1 MPDVPPLKLAD
12 QAVDHCVDPE
22 MPLPPMQPGGGVV
35 ESHDNRQP
43 ERGSMYSS
51 FEGLTPATLQDGE
64 CHNSAAYKLCAG
76 RHSRNVPYRS
86 RRTATDI
93 APRVLCRNRLG
104 WRGMRIRVSH
114 LKDRKQRRERFAV
127 LTAYDA
133 TIAGLLERAGID
145 VLLVGDSVATAVL
158 GYDTTLPVTLD
169 VMIHHTA
176 AVVRGTQK
184 ALVIADMPF
193 LTYQITPSE
202 AVRNAGRLLKDGG
215 AAAVKVE
222 GGQSIVEVVRRLVD
236 VGIPVMG
243 HLGVLPQSVN
253 QQSGYRQRG
262 SDAREAELIVNDA
275 LALQDAG
282 AFAIVLEAIP
292 SELAAKIT
300 STLDVPTVGI
310 GAGPDC
316 DGQVLVS
323 SDLLGLHDKVPP
335 FAKKYANHAEVIVNA
350 ARAFVADVQA
360 TSSTSPVVRP
370 PQAKSG
376 ETSQ

>member
-1 MPDVPPLKLAD
+1 MAPAR
-12 QAVDHCVDPE
+12 HCRYVHVKTALVIATAHLPTTE
-22 MPLPPMQPGGGVV
+22 HLPPSKVV
-35 ESHDNRQP
+35 L
-43 ERGSMYSS
+43 M
-51 FEGLTPATLQDGE
+51 
-64 CHNSAAYKLCAG
+64 
-76 RHSRNVPYRS
+76 
-86 RRTATDI
+86 
-93 APRVLCRNRLG
+93 RL
-104 WRGMRIRVSH
+104 RVSH

-133 TIAGLLERAGID
+133 TIAALLERAGVD

-176 AVVRGTQK
+176 AVVRGTEK

-202 AVRNAGRLLKDGG
+202 AVRNAGRLLKDAG

-222 GGQSIVEVVRRLVD
+222 GGESVVDVVRRLVD

-262 SDAREAELIVNDA
+262 RDPREAERIFNDA
-275 LALQDAG
+275 RALQEAG
-282 AFAIVLEAIP
+282 AFAVVLEAIP
-292 SELAAKIT
+292 HELAATIT
-300 STLDVPTVGI
+300 AALEVPTVGI

-316 DGQVLVS
+316 DGQVLVV

-335 FAKKYANHAEVIVNA
+335 FAKKYANLAEVIVNA

-360 TSSTSPVVRP
+360 TSAASAR
-370 PQAKSG
+370 KD
-376 ETSQ
+376 

>member
-1 MPDVPPLKLAD
+1 
-12 QAVDHCVDPE
+12 
-22 MPLPPMQPGGGVV
+22 
-35 ESHDNRQP
+35 
-43 ERGSMYSS
+43 
-51 FEGLTPATLQDGE
+51 
-64 CHNSAAYKLCAG
+64 
-76 RHSRNVPYRS
+76 
-86 RRTATDI
+86 
-93 APRVLCRNRLG
+93 
-104 WRGMRIRVSH
+104 MRIRVSH
-114 LKDRKQRRERFAV
+114 LKDRKQRHERFAV

-133 TIAGLLERAGID
+133 TLARLLERAGVD

-158 GYDTTLPVTLD
+158 GYDTTLPVTLE

-176 AVVRGTQK
+176 AVVRGTER

-202 AVRNAGRLLKDGG
+202 AVRNAGRLLKDAG

-222 GGQSIVEVVRRLVD
+222 GGQSVIDVVRRLVD

-262 SDAREAELIVNDA
+262 REGHEAELIFNDA

-282 AFAIVLEAIP
+282 AFAVVLEAIP
-292 SELAAKIT
+292 SELAARIT
-300 STLDVPTVGI
+300 AALDVPTVGI

-323 SDLLGLHDKVPP
+323 SDLLGLHDKIPP
-335 FAKKYANHAEVIVNA
+335 FAKKYANLADIIVDA

-360 TSSTSPVVRP
+360 TAPTSAARP
-370 PQAKSG
+370 PQASSG
-376 ETSQ
+376 ETKP